1 MNCELCRS
9 ESCELCKTELWR
21 YWEEKK
27 EAMLP
32 NLSRNSKEL
41 MGKTVTCRKN
51 RQMIE
56 TLNATDKD
64 CFPNIYKIL
73 EIPCISPLASTG
85 AERVASGIRRLKTAY
100 WSTVTDERERN
111 LNLIQLQGMVEIDT
125 IKVAN
130 IFIKSG
136 RRGLMHDLPP
146 RKVFKI

>member
-1 MNCELCRS
+1 
-9 ESCELCKTELWR
+9 
-21 YWEEKK
+21 
-27 EAMLP
+27 MLP

-100 WSTVTDERERN
+100 SSTVTDERERN

-146 RKVFKI
+146 RKFFKI

>member
-111 LNLIQLQGMVEIDT
+111 LNLITVTG
-125 IKVAN
+125 N
-130 IFIKSG
+130 GRNWYNKSCEYFYKK
-136 RRGLMHDLPP
+136 REKRFDAWFTTQEVL
-146 RKVFKI
+146 